1 MNAFVQT
8 FNTKAFKEKFSE
20 IKPTYI
26 FMGKVAYQCFQTLLD
41 KSFLPLDMV
50 PYEGYRG
57 EYKGAKVYIVPHFPS
72 DEIIFGVE

>member
-1 MNAFVQT
+1 MNAFVRT

-26 FMGKVAYQCFQTLLD
+26 FMGKVAYQAFQMLQE
-41 KSFLPLDMV
+41 KSFLSLDMV
-50 PYEGYRG
+50 PYEGYKG
-57 EYKGAKVYIVPHFPS
+57 EYQGAKIYIIPHFPP

>member
-1 MNAFVQT
+1 MNAFVRT
-8 FNTKAFKEKFSE
+8 FDTKAFKEKFSE

-26 FMGKVAYQCFQTLLD
+26 FMGKVAYQCFQMLQE

-50 PYEGYRG
+50 SYEGYRG
-57 EYKGAKVYIVPHFPS
+57 TYKGAKVYIVPYFPP